1 MLHEQCFFVWEDYC
15 DNIRRLQTGKTTLR
29 PVSRDRVSI
38 LQRRTCRLIHR
49 KQQFKAIRT
58 VKNDRRVMT
67 NELFKRTSAEFYVEM
82 RCNSLW
88 TLRTS
93 IAFSVID
100 FVRTYL
106 QHSPVLQ
113 LIKTHSVP
121 VGAFRQWA

>member
-1 MLHEQCFFVWEDYC
+1 MFFVWEDYC

-29 PVSRDRVSI
+29 PVRETEFLSYSGVRVPSDTSKTAV
-38 LQRRTCRLIHR
+38 Q
-49 KQQFKAIRT
+49 AIRT